1 MEANRS
7 SAILFPGDGVGGVA
21 ARHLVR
27 AFRPDLLDLAVG
39 LVGEDPF
46 DRIWQGAV
54 YSHPAV
60 YCASIASYERLGRPG
75 AEYFAGHAFGELG
88 ALAAA
93 RALNDADG
101 LRAVVARTRAMEEAV
116 RIGGPGGMLAVSSDR
131 VSADV
136 LIADHR
142 LTVAHE
148 NSPEEVV
155 LAGPLQRVEEAFGSA
170 KAMGIRAKRLSVSG
184 AFHTDAM
191 APGVELFRAAL
202 EEIEIGE
209 PDAPVVSSVSGELV
223 TGDIREGL
231 ARSLVRP
238 VRWTVVLDRLHDLGA
253 TQYVDVGPGNVL
265 AGFVTKT
272 LAYPHVETVAACEA
286 KGI

>member
-1 MEANRS
+1 
-7 SAILFPGDGVGGVA
+7 
-21 ARHLVR
+21 
-27 AFRPDLLDLAVG
+27 
-39 LVGEDPF
+39 
-46 DRIWQGAV
+46 
-54 YSHPAV
+54 
-60 YCASIASYERLGRPG
+60 
-75 AEYFAGHAFGELG
+75 
-88 ALAAA
+88 
-93 RALNDADG
+93 
-101 LRAVVARTRAMEEAV
+101 
-116 RIGGPGGMLAVSSDR
+116 
-131 VSADV
+131 
-136 LIADHR
+136 
-142 LTVAHE
+142 
-148 NSPEEVV
+148 
-155 LAGPLQRVEEAFGSA
+155 
-170 KAMGIRAKRLSVSG
+170 
-184 AFHTDAM
+184 M